1 MEINQDNIV
10 QNLSKKNK
18 LYLPVPELDKILS
31 FSEIKYEKNTL
42 ISDYIRIVKIDDKI
56 VVQEKTDKNEIAL
69 HLFENEQDAEKF
81 VKERLDTYEKMWDGC
96 GCKVKYYD
104 K

>member
-1 MEINQDNIV
+1 MKINRENIV
-10 QNLSKKNK
+10 QNLNENKKV
-18 LYLPVPELDKILS
+18 YLPVPELNKVLS

-42 ISDYIRIVKIDDKI
+42 ISDYIRIVKIEGKI

-69 HLFENEQDAEKF
+69 HLFNNEEEAEKF
-81 VKERLDTYEKMWDGC
+81 VNERLDIYEKMWDGC